1 MGVKSTI
8 VDIYV
13 YIYGIPKIGVPWGT
27 LGTPKSSILIGLS
40 GLSIINQPAIGGTL
54 FMENPS
60 NTGIILGISS
70 DVKVLMGHCHPS
82 MIPCING
89 GMSISQYGYRM
100 VSVFFVDCNYD
111 HGTVHHEFVVVLK
124 N

>member
-13 YIYGIPKIGVPWGT
+13 YYIYGIPKIGVPWST
-27 LGTPKSSILIGLS
+27 LGIPKSSIFI
-40 GLSIINQPAIGGTL
+40 GLSIINQPAIGVPL

-100 VSVFFVDCNYD
+100 VSVFFVYCNYD